1 MKLKLALATL
11 LIPLSTAFSQELQ
24 ESIKEVYN
32 EYTSL
37 ETKLTIYQIENLG
50 LNLKKKQIKYPLGRS
65 TLYLNL
71 KEWNGKPL
79 YLLTYRF
86 YLEDVPSLV
95 KRLRGASSGR
105 ADEETENHSGKH
117 GNNPAS
123 VGYWLRNWNIN

>member
-86 YLEDVPSLV
+86 YLEDVPSIV

-105 ADEETENHSGKH
+105 ADEEAKDYSGKY
-117 GNNPAS
+117 GNNSSS
-123 VGYWLRNWNIN
+123 VGYWLRHWNIN